1 MSSKKLGTRKNK
13 LLAIGGVLV
22 ALLVVGVAVGPWA
35 YAKLVVGDQPDEL
48 ALPASDATAKAD
60 PSAPQDALDGTWSVG
75 GDSTAGYRVAE
86 VLFGRD
92 VTVVGRTS
100 QVDGGAEVAAG
111 VLDKTEV
118 TVDLASVATDEA
130 RRDAQYR
137 DRIMD
142 TDTYPTATFT
152 QTAPVDLPAT
162 SGRFTVTVPGQL
174 SVRGVTR
181 DVSVDLDV
189 QAAAD
194 RIDVAGSIEVTF
206 ADYDIPEPGFA
217 GISVDDHG
225 TIEFLLQLD
234 R

>member
-1 MSSKKLGTRKNK
+1 M
-13 LLAIGGVLV
+13 
-22 ALLVVGVAVGPWA
+22 
-35 YAKLVVGDQPDEL
+35 
-48 ALPASDATAKAD
+48 
-60 PSAPQDALDGTWSVG
+60 
-75 GDSTAGYRVAE
+75 
-86 VLFGRD
+86 
-92 VTVVGRTS
+92 
-100 QVDGGAEVAAG
+100 
-111 VLDKTEV
+111 
-118 TVDLASVATDEA
+118 
-130 RRDAQYR
+130 
-137 DRIMD
+137 
-142 TDTYPTATFT
+142 
-152 QTAPVDLPAT
+152 
-162 SGRFTVTVPGQL
+162 PGQL